1 MNRSIVNIYIV
12 VFCVFFITA
21 CGYKIRGQIV
31 LPDGIEAIHLVGASN
46 DLSRA
51 FEKALRFSSAVLV
64 KKATYTSVTIKI
76 IEDRFKRRAA
86 SLSQLGRST
95 EFKLTHSL
103 RYEVYDW
110 QGGMLIDQQQLSE
123 SRVYFN
129 DQSQVIG
136 KQNEEGLIR
145 QEIHMALI
153 SRLLDQVSLG
163 LLAADRQVN
172 STGQDGI
179 ATTANKPISGAS
191 VESQIESDTTRIINE
206 VRKQVDVISQT
217 VQELENSE
225 KIETKE

>member
-1 MNRSIVNIYIV
+1 MNRSIVNIFTV

-64 KKATYTSVTIKI
+64 KKATYTSITIKI
-76 IEDRFKRRAA
+76 IEDRFRRRTA
-86 SLSQLGRST
+86 SLSQRGKST
-95 EFKLTHSL
+95 EFELTNLL
-103 RYEVYDW
+103 RYEVYDS
-110 QGGMLIDQQQLSE
+110 QGRVLIDQQQLSE
-123 SRVYFN
+123 ARTYFN
-129 DQSQVIG
+129 DQSQVIA
-136 KQNEEGLIR
+136 KQNEEKIIR
-145 QEIHMALI
+145 QEIYLALI

-163 LLAADRQVN
+163 LLAADTQVN

-179 ATTANKPISGAS
+179 ATTANPISGAS
-191 VESQIESDTTRIINE
+191 VESQRQSDTTRIVNE
-206 VRKQVDVISQT
+206 VRKQVDAISQT

>member
-1 MNRSIVNIYIV
+1 MNRSIVNIFTV
-12 VFCVFFITA
+12 VFCAFFITA

-64 KKATYTSVTIKI
+64 KKATYTSITIKI
-76 IEDRFKRRAA
+76 IEDRFRRRTA
-86 SLSQLGRST
+86 SLSQRGKST
-95 EFKLTHSL
+95 EFELTNLL
-103 RYEVYDW
+103 RYEVYDS
-110 QGGMLIDQQQLSE
+110 QGRVLIDQQQLSE
-123 SRVYFN
+123 ARTYFN
-129 DQSQVIG
+129 DQSQVIA
-136 KQNEEGLIR
+136 KQNEEKIIR
-145 QEIHMALI
+145 QEIYLALI

-163 LLAADRQVN
+163 LLAADTQVN

-179 ATTANKPISGAS
+179 ATTANPISGAS
-191 VESQIESDTTRIINE
+191 VESQRQSDTTRIVNE
-206 VRKQVDVISQT
+206 VRKQVDAISQT

>member
-1 MNRSIVNIYIV
+1 VNRSIVNIFTV

-64 KKATYTSVTIKI
+64 KKATYTSITIKI
-76 IEDRFKRRAA
+76 IEDRFRRRTA
-86 SLSQLGRST
+86 SLSQRGKST
-95 EFKLTHSL
+95 EFELTNLL
-103 RYEVYDW
+103 RYEVYDS
-110 QGGMLIDQQQLSE
+110 QGRVLIDQQQLSE
-123 SRVYFN
+123 ARTYFN
-129 DQSQVIG
+129 DQSQVIA
-136 KQNEEGLIR
+136 KQNEEKIIR
-145 QEIHMALI
+145 QEIYLALI

-163 LLAADRQVN
+163 LLAADTQVN

-179 ATTANKPISGAS
+179 ATTANPTSGAS
-191 VESQIESDTTRIINE
+191 VESQRQSNTTRIINE
-206 VRKQVDVISQT
+206 VRKQVDAISQT

>member
-1 MNRSIVNIYIV
+1 VNRSIVNIFTV

-64 KKATYTSVTIKI
+64 KKATYTSITIKI
-76 IEDRFKRRAA
+76 IEDRFRRRTA
-86 SLSQLGRST
+86 SLSQRGKST
-95 EFKLTHSL
+95 EFELTNLL
-103 RYEVYDW
+103 RYEVYDS
-110 QGGMLIDQQQLSE
+110 QGRVLIDQQQLSE
-123 SRVYFN
+123 ARTYFN
-129 DQSQVIG
+129 DQSQVIA
-136 KQNEEGLIR
+136 KQNEEKIIR
-145 QEIHMALI
+145 QEIYLALI

-163 LLAADRQVN
+163 LLAADTQVN

-179 ATTANKPISGAS
+179 ATTANPISGAS
-191 VESQIESDTTRIINE
+191 VESQRQSDTTRIVNE
-206 VRKQVDVISQT
+206 VRKQVDAISQT